1 MAAISDMSV
10 PVGPQGSLLVAVKVS
25 QQLGHYVCGVH
36 GRNAASN
43 PPGKDRGGKPWQQQ
57 CYICEG
63 SSMIACDFDV
73 VESVHTISDLD
84 LH

>member
-1 MAAISDMSV
+1 MSV
-10 PVGPQGSLLVAVKVS
+10 PVGPQGSLLVAEKVS

-43 PPGKDRGGKPWQQQ
+43 PPGKDRGNKPWQQQ
-57 CYICEG
+57 FYICEYICEG
-63 SSMIACDFDV
+63 HSMIARNFDV